1 MPGRP
6 WREAGAALLVASA
19 LAVMVFRA
27 GTFHHGAEATSQ
39 VTAAVLLL
47 AFAWVGRTAF
57 RDPLALATVRARWW
71 AALPAALWLS
81 VTASWLLSPVGRAGE
96 SIVIFLLPAAWAA
109 AGMGHLLGR
118 PVARRGALAGCAA
131 VAVSAAAW
139 ALIQQPLHDQGRA
152 ALPIGHHNQLAL
164 VLVALL
170 PPALLGAWRLPWPG
184 GSRARW
190 TAAAIVGSILIWTL
204 SATGSM
210 SGLLA
215 LALQVGAAAAW
226 TLWRTGAGKWLVR
239 VGALLVLV
247 AALTLTVSWVG
258 SPLEVPG
265 PVQRLGAVL
274 RLEDPSLLSRRT
286 YAAAAKDGFAE
297 RPILG
302 WGPGSSNWTL
312 ARHWRPAPGVHP
324 PGEVI
329 TDAHSLL
336 AQAPY
341 ELGAIG
347 SLLLLAVTVRYGQ
360 RRLVELVRSPAPRG
374 DPAAVDL
381 PAGRSGRPRS
391 EGRVDDPELLAAAM
405 LGLLG
410 TGVCLMFGVF
420 AGVVAVPAA
429 LILNLGFAAAARG
442 AGIRTDGL
450 PASWPWPRVRIV
462 VFVWLAAA
470 LAWSLER
477 AWAARSYEHA
487 IDAARAGIGAAGSS
501 DGAVTEALDGALSE
515 QAMVHLRAAV
525 AADPRFPL
533 YRARLDPWAAAGAA
547 DGLAPLWLL
556 AGIAE
561 SGDAERRR
569 EALERACDLDPLS
582 ALAPFE
588 LMRLEREAGAGASD
602 ARVADRAARAILAEP
617 LLLAAV
623 VFEGD
628 PDLRSE
634 VHRGIQAWPGLPPG
648 WSESFEE
655 LWLGLDWSNGV
666 EGPPRDVLSIDA
678 DGRAAVSFSL
688 FAFRRP
694 PWPLSIGAVPLR
706 SHRLEAIA
714 AHDLPAAT
722 RLPQTAPDPFWIGRC
737 GLRGEGLTRLSG
749 GPGGLVVGRGDAI
762 AAGSLRRV
770 HRVVGPAEEARGG
783 AFSRVGPGEG
793 GGEPAQAGGADGAGE
808 ADHGWRVGPQVTG
821 EQGRRH
827 VGP

>member
-1 MPGRP
+1 MF
-6 WREAGAALLVASA
+6 A
-19 LAVMVFRA
+19 LAATVFHV
-27 GTFHHGAEATSQ
+27 GTFHHGAAAASQ
-39 VTAAVLLL
+39 VTGAVLLL
-47 AFAWVGRTAF
+47 VLVCWGRKAF

-71 AALPAALWLS
+71 PALPAALWLS
-81 VTASWLLSPVGRAGE
+81 VAASWLLSPVGRAGE
-96 SIVIFLLPAAWAA
+96 SMVIFLLPAAWAA
-109 AGMGHLLGR
+109 AGMGRLLGR
-118 PVARRGALAGCAA
+118 PGARRWALAGCAA
-131 VAVSAAAW
+131 VAVAASIW
-139 ALIQQPLHDQGRA
+139 ALIQQPLHEQGRA

-170 PPALLGAWRLPWPG
+170 PPAVLGAWRLPWPG

-190 TAAAIVGSILIWTL
+190 TAAVLVGAILIWTL
-204 SATGSM
+204 SATGAM

-226 TLWRTGAGKWLVR
+226 TLWLTGARKWLVR
-239 VGALLVLV
+239 IGAVLVLV
-247 AALTLTVSWVG
+247 AALMLTASWAVSR
-258 SPLEVPG
+258 LEVPG

-302 WGPGSSNWTL
+302 WGPGSSSWTL

-341 ELGAIG
+341 ELGVIG
-347 SLLLLAVTVRYGQ
+347 SLLLLAVILRYGQ
-360 RRLVELVRSPAPRG
+360 RRLVELIRLPALRE

-381 PAGRSGRPRS
+381 PVGGSGREAGSRDL
-391 EGRVDDPELLAAAM
+391 VNDPELLAAAM

-410 TGVCLMFGVF
+410 TGICLMFGVF
-420 AGVVAVPAA
+420 VGVVAVPAA
-429 LILNLGFAAAARG
+429 LILNLGLAAAARG
-442 AGIRTDGL
+442 AGTGAEGL
-450 PASWPWPRVRIV
+450 PMKWPWPRARVV
-462 VFVWLAAA
+462 VFLWLAAA

-477 AWAARSYEHA
+477 AWAARSYERA
-487 IDAARAGIGAAGSS
+487 IGAASAEIGAAGFS
-501 DGAVTEALDGALSE
+501 DGVATEALDGDPSE
-515 QAMVHLRAAV
+515 EAMVHLRAAV

-533 YRARLDPWAAAGAA
+533 YHVRLDPWAAARAA

-556 AGIAE
+556 AGIVE
-561 SGDAERRR
+561 SEDTERRR

-588 LMRLEREAGAGASD
+588 LMRLEREAGAGAEEP
-602 ARVADRAARAILAEP
+602 RVAERAARAILAEP

-623 VFEGD
+623 AFEGD
-628 PDLRSE
+628 PDLRGE
-634 VHRGIQAWPGLPPG
+634 VHRRIRVWPGLPPG

-655 LWLGLDWSNGV
+655 LWLGLDWSNGA

-722 RLPQTAPDPFWIGRC
+722 RLPQTAPNPFWSARC
-737 GLRGEGLTRLSG
+737 GLG
-749 GPGGLVVGRGDAI
+749 
-762 AAGSLRRV
+762 
-770 HRVVGPAEEARGG
+770 EEA
-783 AFSRVGPGEG
+783 
-793 GGEPAQAGGADGAGE
+793 
-808 ADHGWRVGPQVTG
+808 
-821 EQGRRH
+821 
-827 VGP
+827 

>member
-1 MPGRP
+1 MAEEPPPQVPQQAGARRAEPMIGRSR
-6 WREAGAALLVASA
+6 REAGAALVVASA
-19 LAVMVFRA
+19 LALMVFRA
-27 GTFHHGAEATSQ
+27 GTFHHGADAASQ
-39 VTAAVLLL
+39 LTGAVLLL
-47 AFAWVGRTAF
+47 AFAWVGRRAF
-57 RDPLALATVRARWW
+57 RDPLALATARARWW
-71 AALPAALWLS
+71 PALPAALWLS
-81 VTASWLLSPVGRAGE
+81 VAASWLLSPVGRAGE

-109 AGMGHLLGR
+109 AGMGCLLGR
-118 PVARRGALAGCAA
+118 PAARRWALAGCAA
-131 VAVSAAAW
+131 VAVAASIW
-139 ALIQQPLHDQGRA
+139 ALIQQPLHEQGRA

-170 PPALLGAWRLPWPG
+170 PPAVLGAWRLPLPG

-190 TAAAIVGSILIWTL
+190 TATVLVGAILIWTL

-215 LALQVGAAAAW
+215 LVLQVGVAAAW
-226 TLWRTGAGKWLVR
+226 ILWLTGARKWLVR
-239 VGALLVLV
+239 IGAFLALV
-247 AALTLTVSWVG
+247 AVLTLTASWVG
-258 SPLEVPG
+258 SRLEVPG

-286 YAAAAKDGFAE
+286 YAAAAKDGFDE

-302 WGPGSSNWTL
+302 WGPGSSSWTL

-329 TDAHSLL
+329 TDTHSLL

-347 SLLLLAVTVRYGQ
+347 SLLLLAGIVRYGQ
-360 RRLVELVRSPAPRG
+360 RRLVELVRWPSPRGSRAPHG

-381 PAGRSGRPRS
+381 SVVRPVGEARSGD
-391 EGRVDDPELLAAAM
+391 GVDDPELLAAAM

-410 TGVCLMFGVF
+410 TGICLMFGVF
-420 AGVVAVPAA
+420 VGVVAVPAV
-429 LILNLGFAAAARG
+429 LVLNLGLAAAARG
-442 AGIRTDGL
+442 ARAGALGL
-450 PASWPWPRVRIV
+450 PTRWPWPRARVV
-462 VFVWLAAA
+462 VFLWLAAA

-477 AWAARSYEHA
+477 AWAARAYE
-487 IDAARAGIGAAGSS
+487 RAIGAAVAEAG
-501 DGAVTEALDGALSE
+501 DGNASKE
-515 QAMVHLRAAV
+515 AMVHLRTAAS
-525 AADPRFPL
+525 ADPRFPL
-533 YRARLDPWAAAGAA
+533 YHVRLDPWAAARAA

-556 AGIAE
+556 AGVDE
-561 SGDAERRR
+561 SEDAERRR

-588 LMRLEREAGAGASD
+588 LMRLEREAGASATD
-602 ARVADRAARAILAEP
+602 PRVAERAARAILAEP

-623 VFEGD
+623 AFEGD
-628 PDLRSE
+628 PDLRAE
-634 VHRGIQAWPGLPPG
+634 VHRRIRTWPGLPSG

-655 LWLGLDWSNGV
+655 LWLGLDWSNGA

-706 SHRLEAIA
+706 GHRLDAVA

-722 RLPQTAPDPFWIGRC
+722 RLPQTAADPFWIARC
-737 GLRGEGLTRLSG
+737 GL
-749 GPGGLVVGRGDAI
+749 GRG
-762 AAGSLRRV
+762 G
-770 HRVVGPAEEARGG
+770 
-783 AFSRVGPGEG
+783 
-793 GGEPAQAGGADGAGE
+793 
-808 ADHGWRVGPQVTG
+808 
-821 EQGRRH
+821 
-827 VGP
+827 